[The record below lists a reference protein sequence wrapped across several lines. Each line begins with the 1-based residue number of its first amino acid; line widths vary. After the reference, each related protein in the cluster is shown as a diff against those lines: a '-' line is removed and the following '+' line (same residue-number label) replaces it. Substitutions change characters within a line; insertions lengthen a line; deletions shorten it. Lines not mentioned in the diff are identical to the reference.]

1 MRKWPIGVV
10 LQIPEGQSITPSA
23 FLDES
28 DQFRWFVVVTGRLQV
43 RFVFAAG
50 HATVLEMDRRYSK
63 QRILETKPHVPDNH
77 GLLGPVKRNVWL
89 SGPVFAERL

>member
-50 HATVLEMDRRYSK
+50 HAK
-63 QRILETKPHVPDNH
+63 Q
-77 GLLGPVKRNVWL
+77 
-89 SGPVFAERL
+89 